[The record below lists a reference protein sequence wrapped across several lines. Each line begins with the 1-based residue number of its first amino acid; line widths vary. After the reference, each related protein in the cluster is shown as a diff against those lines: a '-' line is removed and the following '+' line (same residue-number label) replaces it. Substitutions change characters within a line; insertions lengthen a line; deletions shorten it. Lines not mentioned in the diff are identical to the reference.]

1 MTLGNGYTTVMSS
14 THLQRRREPSQARG
28 RDRVRALLQATGELL
43 EEVGYDALTTKAIAE
58 RAETSIGSFYQFF
71 PNRDAAVA
79 HLVDS
84 YRAQIRQYLHSA
96 VREQFKDT
104 RAGITADWVGSVV
117 DGLSALYASFP
128 GFAGLWSGGVQ
139 DGPLRPHAEQ
149 LRAEMLGSLEVLL
162 GEAFPSVDAAHRH
175 RCLLMVVETAKSVL
189 TRCGTMEP
197 ETGEMLREELKHML
211 ALYMAAYFESGS
223 SSRWSVAD
231 AAI

>member
-1 MTLGNGYTTVMSS
+1 MNT

-28 RDRVRALLQATGELL
+28 RERVRALLQATGELL

-58 RAETSIGSFYQFF
+58 RAHTSIGSFYQFF

-84 YRAQIRQYLHSA
+84 YRAQIREYLHTA

-128 GFAGLWSGGVQ
+128 GFAGLWAGGVQ

-149 LRAEMLGSLEVLL
+149 LRAELLSSLEVLL
-162 GEAFPSVDAAHRH
+162 GEAFPGVDSAHRH

-189 TRCGTMEP
+189 TRCGTMDA
-197 ETGEMLREELKHML
+197 ETGDMLREELKQML

-223 SSRWSVAD
+223 SSRWALAD